1 MTDRCTRTEHKRV
14 ETAVRAIAEGVSAAT
29 GEAFFRSLMQ
39 YLAKT
44 LAADYAFVGEMS
56 PEHDNMIRTVA
67 VYADGQIAPN
77 FAYDLR
83 NTPCQ
88 NVTSGTLCVYPDR
101 IQSRFPHDRSLAE
114 MGIEG
119 YVGTPLCDSQGRV
132 IGLMVMLS
140 RRPLEHPELC
150 VSTLRIFA
158 TRAAAELERKQ
169 AEEAVRASENRWRT
183 MFDNAAIGI
192 ALVDAM
198 GQPVHSNPAL
208 QRMLGY
214 TAEELRRMS
223 FVEFTHPDDIAKDW
237 ALAREVFEGQRDYY
251 QIEKRFIRKDGQV
264 LWGHLTA
271 SAIRDGNGGCQFGV
285 GMVEDI
291 TERKQAEAA
300 VRESEE
306 RFRQLTENIHEVFWM
321 ATPDLSEILYI
332 SPAYETVWGRTCES
346 LYQDAGSFIDA
357 IHPEDRPRVVEV
369 FAREGERGFAME
381 YRVVRPDSSMRWIW
395 DRGFPVKDQAGRVYR
410 LAGIAED
417 ITERKQ
423 AEEQLRA
430 TSAQLR
436 ALMASLQS
444 AREQEG
450 IRIAR
455 EIHDELGSA
464 LTSLRWDLEAID
476 KTLSE
481 VEDRSLMSALRDK
494 IGTMVGLID
503 TTIHVVR
510 RISSE
515 LRPPILDDL
524 GLAAAIEWQ
533 TQQFQARTGILC
545 QYDGSGEHLDLDQEQ
560 STAIFRIF
568 QEALT
573 NVLRHAQATR
583 VDVTLEEEEAELVLK
598 IRDNGRGIT
607 EGEQGGP
614 SALGLL
620 GMRERAHLIG
630 GRVDLTGIRGQ
641 GTTVTLRVPHC
652 SAQRVTSRGLCEIPG
667 AHHRHSPAMSRE
679 QNNDENPCSG

>member
-1 MTDRCTRTEHKRV
+1 MTDRRTRTEHKRTEHKRT

-44 LAADYAFVGEMS
+44 LAADFAFVGEMS

-101 IQSRFPHDRSLAE
+101 IQSRFPHDRALAE
-114 MGIEG
+114 MGMEG

-214 TAEELRRMS
+214 TADELRRMS

-251 QIEKRFIRKDGQV
+251 QIEKRFIRKDGRV

-271 SAIRDGNGGCQFGV
+271 SAIRDRNGGCQFGV
-285 GMVEDI
+285 GMI
-291 TERKQAEAA
+291 
-300 VRESEE
+300 
-306 RFRQLTENIHEVFWM
+306 
-321 ATPDLSEILYI
+321 
-332 SPAYETVWGRTCES
+332 
-346 LYQDAGSFIDA
+346 
-357 IHPEDRPRVVEV
+357 
-369 FAREGERGFAME
+369 
-381 YRVVRPDSSMRWIW
+381 
-395 DRGFPVKDQAGRVYR
+395 
-410 LAGIAED
+410 ED

-436 ALMASLQS
+436 ALMARLQS

-450 IRIAR
+450 MRIAR

-464 LTSLRWDLEAID
+464 LTSLRWDLEAMD

-481 VEDRSLMSALRDK
+481 VEDRSLVPALRDK
-494 IGTMVGLID
+494 IGTMVDLID

-545 QYDGSGEHLDLDQEQ
+545 QYDGAGEHFDLDQEQ
-560 STAIFRIF
+560 STVIFRIF

-583 VDVTLEEEEAELVLK
+583 VEVTLEEEEAELVLR

-607 EGEQGGP
+607 EGEQDGLRT
-614 SALGLL
+614 LGLL

-630 GRVDLTGIRGQ
+630 GRVDLTGIKGQ
-641 GTTVTLRVPHC
+641 GTTVTLRVPYC
-652 SAQRVTSRGLCEIPG
+652 SAQRVKSSGVRELPG
-667 AHHRHSPAMSRE
+667 APHRQSPGMRRG
-679 QNNDENPCSG
+679 QNHDENPSSG

>member
-1 MTDRCTRTEHKRV
+1 MTDRSILTEHKRV

-39 YLAKT
+39 YLVKT

-67 VYADGQIAPN
+67 FYADGQIAPN

-83 NTPCQ
+83 DTPCQ

-101 IQSRFPHDRSLAE
+101 IQSRFPHDRSLAK

-214 TAEELRRMS
+214 TAAELRRMS
-223 FVEFTHPDDIAKDW
+223 FVEFTHPDDTDKDW

-251 QIEKRFIRKDGQV
+251 QIEKRFIRKDGRV

-271 SAIRDGNGGCQFGV
+271 SAIRDGNGAWQFGV

-291 TERKQAEAA
+291 TERKQ
-300 VRESEE
+300 
-306 RFRQLTENIHEVFWM
+306 T
-321 ATPDLSEILYI
+321 
-332 SPAYETVWGRTCES
+332 
-346 LYQDAGSFIDA
+346 
-357 IHPEDRPRVVEV
+357 
-369 FAREGERGFAME
+369 
-381 YRVVRPDSSMRWIW
+381 
-395 DRGFPVKDQAGRVYR
+395 
-410 LAGIAED
+410 
-417 ITERKQ
+417 
-423 AEEQLRA
+423 EEQLRA

-481 VEDRSLMSALRDK
+481 VEDQSLMLALRDK

-503 TTIHVVR
+503 TTVHVVR

-533 TQQFQARTGILC
+533 TQQFQARTGIIC
-545 QYDGSGEHLDLDQEQ
+545 QYDGPGESLDLDQEQ

-583 VDVTLEEEEAELVLK
+583 VDVTLEEEGAALVLK

-607 EGEQGGP
+607 EGEQDG
-614 SALGLL
+614 SRTLGLL
-620 GMRERAHLIG
+620 GMRERAYLIG
-630 GRVDLTGIRGQ
+630 GRVELTGIRGQ

-652 SAQRVTSRGLCEIPG
+652 SDQSVKSSGVRTIPG
-667 AHHRHSPAMSRE
+667 AHHLHSLALSRE
-679 QNNDENPCSG
+679 QNHDENSCSG

>member
-1 MTDRCTRTEHKRV
+1 MTDRDTRTEHQHV

-44 LAADYAFVGEMS
+44 LVADYAFVGEMS

-88 NVTSGTLCVYPDR
+88 NVTNGTLCVYPDR

-119 YVGTPLCDSQGRV
+119 YVGTPLCDSQERV

-192 ALVDAM
+192 ALVNAM

-223 FVEFTHPDDIAKDW
+223 FAEFTHPDDAAKDW
-237 ALAREVFEGQRDYY
+237 ALAREVFEGQRDHY
-251 QIEKRFIRKDGQV
+251 QIEKRFIRKDGRV

-271 SAIRDGNGGCQFGV
+271 SAIRDGNGGRQFGV
-285 GMVEDI
+285 GM
-291 TERKQAEAA
+291 
-300 VRESEE
+300 
-306 RFRQLTENIHEVFWM
+306 L
-321 ATPDLSEILYI
+321 
-332 SPAYETVWGRTCES
+332 
-346 LYQDAGSFIDA
+346 
-357 IHPEDRPRVVEV
+357 
-369 FAREGERGFAME
+369 
-381 YRVVRPDSSMRWIW
+381 
-395 DRGFPVKDQAGRVYR
+395 
-410 LAGIAED
+410 ED

-436 ALMASLQS
+436 ALMASLRS

-464 LTSLRWDLEAID
+464 LTSLRWGLEEID
-476 KTLSE
+476 KTISA
-481 VEDRSLMSALRDK
+481 VEDQPRMSALRDK
-494 IGTMVGLID
+494 IGMMVGLID
-503 TTIHVVR
+503 TTIHAVR

-524 GLAAAIEWQ
+524 GLVAAIEWQ

-545 QYDGSGEHLDLDQEQ
+545 QYDSSGEPLDLDQEQ

-607 EGEQGGP
+607 AGEQGGP
-614 SALGLL
+614 PALGLL
-620 GMRERAHLIG
+620 GGCPRISTSGMLVSLRHAVRA
-630 GRVDLTGIRGQ
+630 
-641 GTTVTLRVPHC
+641 
-652 SAQRVTSRGLCEIPG
+652 SR
-667 AHHRHSPAMSRE
+667 
-679 QNNDENPCSG
+679 

>member
-1 MTDRCTRTEHKRV
+1 MTDHCSLTEHQRV

-29 GEAFFRSLMQ
+29 GAAFFRFLMQ

-67 VYADGQIAPN
+67 VYANGQIAPN
-77 FAYDLR
+77 FAYDLQG
-83 NTPCQ
+83 TPCQ
-88 NVTSGTLCVYPDR
+88 NVTSGTLCVYPDH
-101 IQSRFPHDRSLAE
+101 IQSHFPHDRSLAE

-140 RRPLEHPELC
+140 RCPLEHPELC
-150 VSTLRIFA
+150 ASTLRIFA

-192 ALVDAM
+192 ALVDAR
-198 GQPVHSNPAL
+198 GQLVHSNPAL

-214 TAEELRRMS
+214 TAEELRHMS
-223 FVEFTHPDDIAKDW
+223 FVEFTHPDDTAKDW
-237 ALAREVFEGQRDYY
+237 ALAQEMFEGQRDYY
-251 QIEKRFIRKDGQV
+251 QAEKRFIRKDGQV

-271 SAIRDGNGGCQFGV
+271 STIRDGNGGWQFGV

-291 TERKQAEAA
+291 TERKQAE
-300 VRESEE
+300 
-306 RFRQLTENIHEVFWM
+306 
-321 ATPDLSEILYI
+321 
-332 SPAYETVWGRTCES
+332 
-346 LYQDAGSFIDA
+346 
-357 IHPEDRPRVVEV
+357 
-369 FAREGERGFAME
+369 
-381 YRVVRPDSSMRWIW
+381 
-395 DRGFPVKDQAGRVYR
+395 
-410 LAGIAED
+410 
-417 ITERKQ
+417 
-423 AEEQLRA
+423 EQLRA
-430 TSAQLR
+430 TSTQLR

-450 IRIAR
+450 MRIAR

-464 LTSLRWDLEAID
+464 LSSLRWDLEAID
-476 KTLSE
+476 KTISE
-481 VEDRSLMSALRDK
+481 MEDQALVPALRDK

-545 QYDGSGEHLDLDQEQ
+545 RYDGSGESLDLDQAQ

-583 VDVTLEEEEAELVLK
+583 VDVTLEEEGAELVLRVK
-598 IRDNGRGIT
+598 DNGRGIT
-607 EGEQGGP
+607 EGEQNGP
-614 SALGLL
+614 RTLGLL

-630 GRVDLTGIRGQ
+630 GRVDLTGIKGQ

-652 SAQRVTSRGLCEIPG
+652 NDQSVKSSDVRAIPG
-667 AHHRHSPAMSRE
+667 AHHLHSPGMRRGQS
-679 QNNDENPCSG
+679 NDENPCSG

>member
-1 MTDRCTRTEHKRV
+1 MTDRSILTEHKRV

-29 GEAFFRSLMQ
+29 SEAFFHSLMQ

-56 PEHDNMIRTVA
+56 PEHANMIRTVA
-67 VYADGQIAPN
+67 FYADGQIAPN

-83 NTPCQ
+83 DTPCQ

-101 IQSRFPHDRSLAE
+101 IQSRFPHDRSLAK

-214 TAEELRRMS
+214 TAAELRRMS
-223 FVEFTHPDDIAKDW
+223 FVEFTHPDDTDKDW

-251 QIEKRFIRKDGQV
+251 QIEKRFIRKDGRV

-271 SAIRDGNGGCQFGV
+271 SAIRDGNGAWQFGV

-291 TERKQAEAA
+291 TERKQ
-300 VRESEE
+300 
-306 RFRQLTENIHEVFWM
+306 T
-321 ATPDLSEILYI
+321 
-332 SPAYETVWGRTCES
+332 
-346 LYQDAGSFIDA
+346 
-357 IHPEDRPRVVEV
+357 
-369 FAREGERGFAME
+369 
-381 YRVVRPDSSMRWIW
+381 
-395 DRGFPVKDQAGRVYR
+395 
-410 LAGIAED
+410 
-417 ITERKQ
+417 
-423 AEEQLRA
+423 EEQLRA

-481 VEDRSLMSALRDK
+481 VEDRSLMLALRDK

-503 TTIHVVR
+503 TTVHVVR

-533 TQQFQARTGILC
+533 TQQFQARTGIIC
-545 QYDGSGEHLDLDQEQ
+545 QYDGPGESLDLDQEQ

-583 VDVTLEEEEAELVLK
+583 VDVTLEEEGAALVLK

-607 EGEQGGP
+607 EGEQDG
-614 SALGLL
+614 SRTLGLL
-620 GMRERAHLIG
+620 GMRERAYLIG
-630 GRVDLTGIRGQ
+630 GRVELTGIRGQ

-652 SAQRVTSRGLCEIPG
+652 SDQSVKSSGVRTIPG
-667 AHHRHSPAMSRE
+667 AHHLHSLALSRE
-679 QNNDENPCSG
+679 QNHDENSCSG

>member
-1 MTDRCTRTEHKRV
+1 MTDHSILTEHKRV

-29 GEAFFRSLMQ
+29 GEAFFRCLMQ

-83 NTPCQ
+83 DTPCQ

-101 IQSRFPHDRSLAE
+101 IQSRFPHDRALAE

-119 YVGTPLCDSQGRV
+119 YVGTPLCASQGHV

-140 RRPLEHPELC
+140 RHPLEHPELC

-198 GQPVHSNPAL
+198 GRPVHSNPAL

-214 TAEELRRMS
+214 TAEELHCMS
-223 FVEFTHPDDIAKDW
+223 FVEFTHPDDTAKDW
-237 ALAREVFEGQRDYY
+237 SLAREMFEGQRDYY
-251 QIEKRFIRKDGQV
+251 QTEKRFIRKDGRV

-271 SAIRDGNGGCQFGV
+271 SAVRDGNGKWQFGV

-291 TERKQAEAA
+291 TERKQAEA
-300 VRESEE
+300 
-306 RFRQLTENIHEVFWM
+306 
-321 ATPDLSEILYI
+321 
-332 SPAYETVWGRTCES
+332 
-346 LYQDAGSFIDA
+346 
-357 IHPEDRPRVVEV
+357 
-369 FAREGERGFAME
+369 
-381 YRVVRPDSSMRWIW
+381 
-395 DRGFPVKDQAGRVYR
+395 
-410 LAGIAED
+410 
-417 ITERKQ
+417 
-423 AEEQLRA
+423 QLRA

-464 LTSLRWDLEAID
+464 LTTLRWDLEAID
-476 KTLSE
+476 KAISE
-481 VEDRSLMSALRDK
+481 VEDQPLMLALRDK

-503 TTIHVVR
+503 TTVRVVR

-533 TQQFQARTGILC
+533 TQQFQTRTGILC
-545 QYDGSGEHLDLDQEQ
+545 QYDGPGEALDLDQEQ

-583 VDVTLEEEEAELVLK
+583 VNVTLEEEGAEVVLK

-607 EGEQGGP
+607 AGEQDGLHT
-614 SALGLL
+614 LGLL
-620 GMRERAHLIG
+620 GMRERAYLIG

-641 GTTVTLRVPHC
+641 GTTVTLRVPHD
-652 SAQRVTSRGLCEIPG
+652 SDQSDTSSGVRAIPG
-667 AHHRHSPAMSRE
+667 AHHLHSPALSRE
-679 QNNDENPCSG
+679 QKHDENSCSG

>member
-1 MTDRCTRTEHKRV
+1 MTDHSILTKHKRV

-83 NTPCQ
+83 DTPCQ

-140 RRPLEHPELC
+140 RCPLEHPELC

-223 FVEFTHPDDIAKDW
+223 FVEFTHPDDIAKD
-237 ALAREVFEGQRDYY
+237 LTLPRELFEGQRDYY
-251 QIEKRFIRKDGQV
+251 QIEKRFIRKDGRV

-271 SAIRDGNGGCQFGV
+271 SAIRDRNGGCQFGV

-291 TERKQAEAA
+291 TERKQAE
-300 VRESEE
+300 
-306 RFRQLTENIHEVFWM
+306 
-321 ATPDLSEILYI
+321 
-332 SPAYETVWGRTCES
+332 
-346 LYQDAGSFIDA
+346 
-357 IHPEDRPRVVEV
+357 
-369 FAREGERGFAME
+369 
-381 YRVVRPDSSMRWIW
+381 
-395 DRGFPVKDQAGRVYR
+395 
-410 LAGIAED
+410 
-417 ITERKQ
+417 
-423 AEEQLRA
+423 EQLRA

-436 ALMASLQS
+436 ELMASLRS

-464 LTSLRWDLEAID
+464 LTSLRWDLEEID
-476 KTLSE
+476 KTIAA
-481 VEDRSLMSALRDK
+481 VKDRSLMSALRDK
-494 IGTMVGLID
+494 IETMVGLID
-503 TTIHVVR
+503 TTIHAVR

-515 LRPPILDDL
+515 LRPHILDDL

-583 VDVTLEEEEAELVLK
+583 VDVTLEEEEAELVLR

-620 GMRERAHLIG
+620 GMRERAHIIG
-630 GRVDLTGIRGQ
+630 GRVDFTGIRGQ
-641 GTTVTLRVPHC
+641 GTMVTLRVPHC
-652 SAQRVTSRGLCEIPG
+652 SDRRVKSSGLYEIPD
-667 AHHRHSPAMSRE
+667 AHHLHSPALSRE

>member
-1 MTDRCTRTEHKRV
+1 
-14 ETAVRAIAEGVSAAT
+14 
-29 GEAFFRSLMQ
+29 
-39 YLAKT
+39 
-44 LAADYAFVGEMS
+44 
-56 PEHDNMIRTVA
+56 
-67 VYADGQIAPN
+67 
-77 FAYDLR
+77 
-83 NTPCQ
+83 
-88 NVTSGTLCVYPDR
+88 
-101 IQSRFPHDRSLAE
+101 
-114 MGIEG
+114 
-119 YVGTPLCDSQGRV
+119 
-132 IGLMVMLS
+132 
-140 RRPLEHPELC
+140 
-150 VSTLRIFA
+150 
-158 TRAAAELERKQ
+158 
-169 AEEAVRASENRWRT
+169 

-198 GQPVHSNPAL
+198 GQPVHNNPAL

-223 FVEFTHPDDIAKDW
+223 FVEFTHPDDTAKDW
-237 ALAREVFEGQRDYY
+237 ALAREVFEGQRDHY
-251 QIEKRFIRKDGQV
+251 QIEKRYLKKDGQV

-271 SAIRDGNGGCQFGV
+271 SAIRDGNGNWQFGV

-291 TERKQAEAA
+291 TERKQAEEAIH
-300 VRESEE
+300 ESEE
-306 RFRQLTENIHEVFWM
+306 RFRQLTENIREVFWM
-321 ATPDLSEILYI
+321 TTPDLSEILYI
-332 SPAYETVWGRTCES
+332 SPAYETVWGRTRES
-346 LYQDAGSFIDA
+346 LYQDARSFIDA
-357 IHPEDRPRVVEV
+357 IHPDDRPHVVEV
-369 FAREGERGFAME
+369 LAREQERGFAIQ
-381 YRVVRPDSSMRWIW
+381 YRVIRPDSSMRWIW

-436 ALMASLQS
+436 AMMTSLQS

-450 IRIAR
+450 TRIAR

-464 LTSLRWDLEAID
+464 LTSLRWDLEAIE
-476 KTLSE
+476 KTISE
-481 VEDRSLMSALRDK
+481 VEDRSLMPAVRDK
-494 IGTMVGLID
+494 IGAMVGLID
-503 TTIHVVR
+503 TTMHVVR

-533 TQQFQARTGILC
+533 TQQFQARTGIIC
-545 QYDGSGEHLDLDQEQ
+545 RYDGAVEHLDLDQEQ

-583 VDVTLEEEEAELVLK
+583 VNVTLEEEEAELVLT

-614 SALGLL
+614 PTLGLL

-630 GRVDLTGIRGQ
+630 GRVDLTGVSGQ
-641 GTTVTLRVPHC
+641 GTTVTLRVPHA
-652 SAQRVTSRGLCEIPG
+652 S
-667 AHHRHSPAMSRE
+667 
-679 QNNDENPCSG
+679 D

>member
-1 MTDRCTRTEHKRV
+1 MTDRGTLTEHQRV

-29 GEAFFRSLMQ
+29 GAAFFHSLMQ

-67 VYADGQIAPN
+67 FYADGQIAPN

-83 NTPCQ
+83 DTPCQ
-88 NVTSGTLCVYPDR
+88 NVTSGTLCVYPDH
-101 IQSRFPHDRSLAE
+101 IQSRFPHDRSLAK
-114 MGIEG
+114 MGIES
-119 YVGTPLCDSQGRV
+119 YVGIPLCDSQGCV

-140 RRPLEHPELC
+140 RRPLQHPELC

-169 AEEAVRASENRWRT
+169 AEEAIRASENRWRT

-214 TAEELRRMS
+214 TAEELRCMS
-223 FVEFTHPDDIAKDW
+223 FVEFTHPDDTAKDW
-237 ALAREVFEGQRDYY
+237 ALAREMFEGRRDYY
-251 QIEKRFIRKDGQV
+251 QTEKRFIRKDGRM

-271 SAIRDGNGGCQFGV
+271 SVIRDENGGYQFGV
-285 GMVEDI
+285 GMV
-291 TERKQAEAA
+291 
-300 VRESEE
+300 
-306 RFRQLTENIHEVFWM
+306 
-321 ATPDLSEILYI
+321 
-332 SPAYETVWGRTCES
+332 
-346 LYQDAGSFIDA
+346 
-357 IHPEDRPRVVEV
+357 
-369 FAREGERGFAME
+369 
-381 YRVVRPDSSMRWIW
+381 
-395 DRGFPVKDQAGRVYR
+395 
-410 LAGIAED
+410 ED

-450 IRIAR
+450 MRIAR

-464 LTSLRWDLEAID
+464 LTSLRWDLEGIE

-481 VEDRSLMSALRDK
+481 VEDQPLMPALRDK

-533 TQQFQARTGILC
+533 TQQFQARTGIMC
-545 QYDGSGEHLDLDQEQ
+545 RYDGSGESLDLDQAQ

-583 VDVTLEEEEAELVLK
+583 VDVTLEEEGAELVLK

-607 EGEQGGP
+607 EGEQNGLRT
-614 SALGLL
+614 LGLL
-620 GMRERAHLIG
+620 GMRERARLIG
-630 GRVDLTGIRGQ
+630 GRVDFTGIRGQ
-641 GTTVTLRVPHC
+641 GTTVTLRAPHC
-652 SAQRVTSRGLCEIPG
+652 RAQSVKSSGGRAISGT
-667 AHHRHSPAMSRE
+667 HHLHSPGRRRE

>member
-1 MTDRCTRTEHKRV
+1 MPTGRLPRTSP
-14 ETAVRAIAEGVSAAT
+14 TIC
-29 GEAFFRSLMQ
+29 
-39 YLAKT
+39 
-44 LAADYAFVGEMS
+44 AD
-56 PEHDNMIRTVA
+56 
-67 VYADGQIAPN
+67 
-77 FAYDLR
+77 
-83 NTPCQ
+83 TPCQ

-101 IQSRFPHDRSLAE
+101 IQSHFPHDRSLAE

-119 YVGTPLCDSQGRV
+119 YVGTPLVDSQERV

-150 VSTLRIFA
+150 VATLRIFA
-158 TRAAAELERKQ
+158 NRAAAELERKQ

-183 MFDNAAIGI
+183 LFDNAAIGI
-192 ALVDAM
+192 ALVDAL
-198 GQPVHSNPAL
+198 GQPVHSNLAL

-223 FVEFTHPDDIAKDW
+223 FVEFTHPDDAAKDW
-237 ALAREVFEGQRDYY
+237 DLAREVFEGQRDHY
-251 QIEKRFIRKDGQV
+251 QIEKRYIKKDGQV

-271 SAIRDGNGGCQFGV
+271 SAMRDENGDWQFGV
-285 GMVEDI
+285 GMV
-291 TERKQAEAA
+291 
-300 VRESEE
+300 
-306 RFRQLTENIHEVFWM
+306 
-321 ATPDLSEILYI
+321 
-332 SPAYETVWGRTCES
+332 
-346 LYQDAGSFIDA
+346 
-357 IHPEDRPRVVEV
+357 
-369 FAREGERGFAME
+369 
-381 YRVVRPDSSMRWIW
+381 
-395 DRGFPVKDQAGRVYR
+395 
-410 LAGIAED
+410 ED

-436 ALMASLQS
+436 ALMASLRS
-444 AREQEG
+444 AKEQEG

-464 LTSLRWDLEAID
+464 LTSLRWDLEEID
-476 KTLSE
+476 KTIAK
-481 VEDRSLMSALRDK
+481 VEDRSLLPALRDK
-494 IGTMVGLID
+494 IGTMVSLID
-503 TTIHVVR
+503 TTMHVVR

-545 QYDGSGEHLDLDQEQ
+545 QYDGVGEHLDLDQEQ
-560 STAIFRIF
+560 ATAIFRIF

-583 VDVTLEEEEAELVLK
+583 VDVTLEEEGTDLVLQ

-607 EGEQGGP
+607 EDEQGGP
-614 SALGLL
+614 PALGLL

-630 GRVDLTGIRGQ
+630 GRVDFTGISGQ

-652 SAQRVTSRGLCEIPG
+652 SDQHVQSSSLC
-667 AHHRHSPAMSRE
+667 RHFWLSSPA
-679 QNNDENPCSG
+679 

>member
-1 MTDRCTRTEHKRV
+1 MTDRDTRTEHQRV

-44 LAADYAFVGEMS
+44 LVADYAFVGEMS

-88 NVTSGTLCVYPDR
+88 NVTNGTLCVYPER

-119 YVGTPLCDSQGRV
+119 YVGTPLCDSQERV

-192 ALVDAM
+192 ALVNAM

-223 FVEFTHPDDIAKDW
+223 FAEFTHPDDAAKDW
-237 ALAREVFEGQRDYY
+237 ALAREVFEGQRDHY
-251 QIEKRFIRKDGQV
+251 QIEKRFIRKDGRV

-271 SAIRDGNGGCQFGV
+271 SAIRDGNGGRQFGV
-285 GMVEDI
+285 GM
-291 TERKQAEAA
+291 
-300 VRESEE
+300 
-306 RFRQLTENIHEVFWM
+306 L
-321 ATPDLSEILYI
+321 
-332 SPAYETVWGRTCES
+332 
-346 LYQDAGSFIDA
+346 
-357 IHPEDRPRVVEV
+357 
-369 FAREGERGFAME
+369 
-381 YRVVRPDSSMRWIW
+381 
-395 DRGFPVKDQAGRVYR
+395 
-410 LAGIAED
+410 ED

-436 ALMASLQS
+436 ALMASLRS

-464 LTSLRWDLEAID
+464 LTSLRWGLEEID
-476 KTLSE
+476 KTISA
-481 VEDRSLMSALRDK
+481 VEDQPRMSALRDK
-494 IGTMVGLID
+494 IGMMVGLID
-503 TTIHVVR
+503 TTIHAVR

-524 GLAAAIEWQ
+524 GLVAAIEWQ

-545 QYDGSGEHLDLDQEQ
+545 RYDSSGEHLDLDQEQ

-607 EGEQGGP
+607 AGEQGGP
-614 SALGLL
+614 LALGLL
-620 GMRERAHLIG
+620 GMRERAHLIR
-630 GRVDLTGIRGQ
+630 GRVDLTGIREQ

-652 SAQRVTSRGLCEIPG
+652 SAQRVKGRGLREIPG
-667 AHHRHSPAMSRE
+667 AHHRHSPALSRE
-679 QNNDENPCSG
+679 RNNDENPCSG

>member
-1 MTDRCTRTEHKRV
+1 MTDRSILTEHKRV

-39 YLAKT
+39 YLVKT

-56 PEHDNMIRTVA
+56 PEHANMIRTVA
-67 VYADGQIAPN
+67 FYADGQIAPN

-83 NTPCQ
+83 DTPCQ

-101 IQSRFPHDRSLAE
+101 IQSRFPHDRSLAK

-214 TAEELRRMS
+214 TAAELRRMS
-223 FVEFTHPDDIAKDW
+223 FVEFTHPDDTDKDW
-237 ALAREVFEGQRDYY
+237 ALTREVFEGQRDYY
-251 QIEKRFIRKDGQV
+251 QIEKRFIRKDGRV

-271 SAIRDGNGGCQFGV
+271 SAIRDGNGAWQFGV

-291 TERKQAEAA
+291 TERKQ
-300 VRESEE
+300 
-306 RFRQLTENIHEVFWM
+306 T
-321 ATPDLSEILYI
+321 
-332 SPAYETVWGRTCES
+332 
-346 LYQDAGSFIDA
+346 
-357 IHPEDRPRVVEV
+357 
-369 FAREGERGFAME
+369 
-381 YRVVRPDSSMRWIW
+381 
-395 DRGFPVKDQAGRVYR
+395 
-410 LAGIAED
+410 
-417 ITERKQ
+417 
-423 AEEQLRA
+423 EEQLRA

-476 KTLSE
+476 KTLAA
-481 VEDRSLMSALRDK
+481 VEDRSLMLALRDK

-503 TTIHVVR
+503 TTVHVVR

-533 TQQFQARTGILC
+533 MQQFQARTGIMC
-545 QYDGSGEHLDLDQEQ
+545 QYDGSGESLDLDQEQ

-583 VDVTLEEEEAELVLK
+583 VDVTLEEKGTELVLK

-607 EGEQGGP
+607 EGEQDGLCT
-614 SALGLL
+614 LGLL
-620 GMRERAHLIG
+620 GMRERAYLIG

-652 SAQRVTSRGLCEIPG
+652 RDQGVKSSGGRAVPDT
-667 AHHRHSPAMSRE
+667 HHLHSPGMRRE
-679 QNNDENPCSG
+679 QNHDEDPCSG

>member
-1 MTDRCTRTEHKRV
+1 MTDRRTLTEHKRV
-14 ETAVRAIAEGVSAAT
+14 ETAVRVIAEGVSAAT

-67 VYADGQIAPN
+67 VSADGQIAPN

-83 NTPCQ
+83 DTPCQ

-101 IQSRFPHDRSLAE
+101 IQSRFPHDRSLAK

-119 YVGTPLCDSQGRV
+119 YVGTPLCDSQERV

-169 AEEAVRASENRWRT
+169 AEEAVR
-183 MFDNAAIGI
+183 
-192 ALVDAM
+192 
-198 GQPVHSNPAL
+198 
-208 QRMLGY
+208 
-214 TAEELRRMS
+214 
-223 FVEFTHPDDIAKDW
+223 
-237 ALAREVFEGQRDYY
+237 
-251 QIEKRFIRKDGQV
+251 
-264 LWGHLTA
+264 
-271 SAIRDGNGGCQFGV
+271 
-285 GMVEDI
+285 
-291 TERKQAEAA
+291 
-300 VRESEE
+300 ESEE

-321 ATPDLSEILYI
+321 TTPDLSEILYI
-332 SPAYETVWGRTCES
+332 SPAYETVWGRTRES
-346 LYQDAGSFIDA
+346 LYQDVSSFIDA
-357 IHPEDRPRVVEV
+357 IHPEDRPRVIEV
-369 FAREGERGFAME
+369 LAREGERGFAME

-464 LTSLRWDLEAID
+464 LTSLRWDLEAIE

-481 VEDRSLMSALRDK
+481 VEDQPLMPALRDK

-515 LRPPILDDL
+515 LRPHILDDL

-533 TQQFQARTGILC
+533 TQQFQARTGIMC
-545 QYDGSGEHLDLDQEQ
+545 QYDGSGESLDLDQAQ

-614 SALGLL
+614 LALGLL

-641 GTTVTLRVPHC
+641 GTTVTLRVPPC
-652 SAQRVTSRGLCEIPG
+652 SAQGVQNSGVRAIPG
-667 AHHRHSPAMSRE
+667 SHHLHSPGMRRE

>member
-1 MTDRCTRTEHKRV
+1 MTDRRTLTEHQRA

-44 LAADYAFVGEMS
+44 LAADFAFVGEMS

-67 VYADGQIAPN
+67 VCADGQIAPN

-83 NTPCQ
+83 GTPCQ

-101 IQSRFPHDRSLAE
+101 IQSRFPHDRALAK
-114 MGIEG
+114 MDMEG
-119 YVGTPLCDSQGRV
+119 YVGTPLCDSQERV

-169 AEEAVRASENRWRT
+169 AEEAVRASENRWRA

-192 ALVDAM
+192 ALVDAL

-237 ALAREVFEGQRDYY
+237 GLTREVFEGQRDYY
-251 QIEKRFIRKDGQV
+251 QIEKRFIRQDGRV

-285 GMVEDI
+285 GMI
-291 TERKQAEAA
+291 
-300 VRESEE
+300 
-306 RFRQLTENIHEVFWM
+306 
-321 ATPDLSEILYI
+321 
-332 SPAYETVWGRTCES
+332 
-346 LYQDAGSFIDA
+346 
-357 IHPEDRPRVVEV
+357 
-369 FAREGERGFAME
+369 
-381 YRVVRPDSSMRWIW
+381 
-395 DRGFPVKDQAGRVYR
+395 
-410 LAGIAED
+410 ED

-436 ALMASLQS
+436 ELMACLRS

-464 LTSLRWDLEAID
+464 LTSLRWDLEEID
-476 KTLSE
+476 KTISA

-494 IGTMVGLID
+494 IGTMVSLID

-545 QYDGSGEHLDLDQEQ
+545 QYDGSGELFDLDQEQ

-583 VDVTLEEEEAELVLK
+583 VDVTLEEEEAELVLR

-620 GMRERAHLIG
+620 GMRERAHIIG

-641 GTTVTLRVPHC
+641 GTMVTLRVPHC
-652 SAQRVTSRGLCEIPG
+652 SDQRVQSRDL
-667 AHHRHSPAMSRE
+667 
-679 QNNDENPCSG
+679 